1 VKQTVFF
8 YSQEYVMGSI
18 TIDEG
23 KLKVLLKQALV
34 EALEE
39 RAELIRD
46 LLSEAVEDIALA
58 KAIKEGEGST
68 IVGKVEVLKALE

>member
-1 VKQTVFF
+1 
-8 YSQEYVMGSI
+8 MGSI
-18 TIDEG
+18 TIDEE

-68 IVGKVEVLKALE
+68 IVSKDEVLEALE

>member
-1 VKQTVFF
+1 
-8 YSQEYVMGSI
+8 MGSI

-34 EALEE
+34 EVLEE

-46 LLSEAVEDIALA
+46 LLSEAVEDIALV

>member
-1 VKQTVFF
+1 
-8 YSQEYVMGSI
+8 MGSI
-18 TIDEG
+18 TIDEE

-58 KAIKEGEGST
+58 KAIKEGEGSQS
-68 IVGKVEVLKALE
+68 ISKDEVFQALE

>member
-1 VKQTVFF
+1 
-8 YSQEYVMGSI
+8 MGSI

-39 RAELIRD
+39 QAELIRD

-68 IVGKVEVLKALE
+68 IVGKDEVLKVLE

>member
-1 VKQTVFF
+1 
-8 YSQEYVMGSI
+8 MGSI

>member
-1 VKQTVFF
+1 
-8 YSQEYVMGSI
+8 MGSI

-39 RAELIRD
+39 RAELIDYNYKR
-46 LLSEAVEDIALA
+46 
-58 KAIKEGEGST
+58 
-68 IVGKVEVLKALE
+68 

>member
-1 VKQTVFF
+1 
-8 YSQEYVMGSI
+8 MGSI
-18 TIDEG
+18 TIDDG
-23 KLKVLLKQALV
+23 KLKVLLKQALI

-58 KAIKEGEGST
+58 KAIKEGEGSQS
-68 IVGKVEVLKALE
+68 ISKDEVFQALE

>member
-1 VKQTVFF
+1 
-8 YSQEYVMGSI
+8 MGSI

-68 IVGKVEVLKALE
+68 IVGKDEVLKALE

>member
-1 VKQTVFF
+1 
-8 YSQEYVMGSI
+8 MGSI

-23 KLKVLLKQALV
+23 KLKVLLTQALV

-68 IVGKVEVLKALE
+68 IVGKDEVLKALE

>member
-1 VKQTVFF
+1 
-8 YSQEYVMGSI
+8 MGSI

-23 KLKVLLKQALV
+23 KLKVLLKQALI

-58 KAIKEGEGST
+58 NAIKEGEGSQS
-68 IVGKVEVLKALE
+68 ISKDEVFQALE

>member
-1 VKQTVFF
+1 M
-8 YSQEYVMGSI
+8 SSI
-18 TIDEG
+18 TIDDG
-23 KLKVLLKQALV
+23 KLKLLLKQALI

-58 KAIKEGEGST
+58 KAIKEGEGSPS
-68 IVGKVEVLKALE
+68 IRKDEVFEALE

>member
-1 VKQTVFF
+1 M
-8 YSQEYVMGSI
+8 SSI
-18 TIDEG
+18 TIDDG
-23 KLKVLLKQALV
+23 KLKVLLKQALI

-58 KAIKEGEGST
+58 KAIKEGEESPS
-68 IVGKVEVLKALE
+68 ISKDEVFQALE

>member
-1 VKQTVFF
+1 
-8 YSQEYVMGSI
+8 MGSI

-23 KLKVLLKQALV
+23 KLKVLLKQALI

-58 KAIKEGEGST
+58 KAIKEGEGSQS
-68 IVGKVEVLKALE
+68 IGKDEVFQALE

>member
-1 VKQTVFF
+1 
-8 YSQEYVMGSI
+8 MGSI

-58 KAIKEGEGST
+58 KAIKEVEGSSV
-68 IVGKVEVLKALE
+68 VGKDEVLKALE